1 MRFFGVL
8 AVLLPAWVAA
18 AQSAPEPTRR
28 TEVFTGGVEVLQP
41 REKPEQAVTTYWRV
55 RLSLKMIESRVGAH
69 VQVLLPLAD
78 AHQEILARS
87 VEMQGFTFREQ
98 PEQPNLWGY
107 WERNAAAPEGARIEY
122 DVNVALT
129 DSISTIPSTALAE
142 YTPPD
147 GERVHLQPSRL
158 VQSAD
163 PEFRRRARDLVKDAT
178 TLEQAAWSLF
188 QYSAAFVRSGPGQ
201 AQEDA
206 LTVLRQG
213 RGSSAGKARLLVA
226 LLHNIGIP
234 ARVVGGL
241 KLEDATKKRATISWV
256 EAYFSGNWVPLD
268 PSGGHFGW
276 LPNHYLTLYR
286 DDLPLI
292 VHSVGVP
299 LEYDFF
305 VHRTTRE
312 AVTRRAEFV
321 SGAAGRAETQVG
333 AERVRTVASYV
344 ERPVASVVVIADQSV
359 PDAVSDR
366 MLREA
371 QADQIDMVVLHAR
384 FESRYFRE
392 QYLQRLVDNN
402 LALIRNAH
410 VLLVATHD
418 DAGLYALMT
427 LGEKNLPLSDMRIVI
442 AGKFPQAVGTV
453 LGAVLYRLVSAGE
466 VVLVNQPSELLGL
479 WEMVHANVID
489 GVPMAEEARKWDIG
503 LTVLNQSA
511 FEDLSAWRRLVVGA
525 WARGVRA
532 QVPLPA
538 FSLILV
544 LPVIAAIIVVARTVV
559 GVETFGTFSPVI
571 VSLAFVTT
579 GLRWGA
585 AIFAVIVGVGALVRA
600 LLQHVRLQLVAR
612 LAILIAVVAAV
623 MAGLTVIGA
632 SFGVGALMNV
642 SIFPMVI
649 MSNVIEN
656 FSTSQAEFGTR
667 EAVRL
672 TINTLGLAAL
682 CYLAVDLTG
691 MQSLLLAFPELLIVA
706 IAVDIGLGKWRGLRL
721 LEYWRFFD
729 LTRRSD
735 RWAP

>member
-8 AVLLPAWVAA
+8 ALLLPAWVAA
-18 AQSAPEPTRR
+18 AQSAPEPMPG

-55 RLSLKMIESRVGAH
+55 RLSLKMIESRAGAH

-78 AHQEILARS
+78 AHQQILGRS

-107 WERNAAAPEGARIEY
+107 WERTAAAPEGAGVEY
-122 DVNVALT
+122 DVSVALT
-129 DSISTIPSTALAE
+129 DSISTIPSAALVG
-142 YTPPD
+142 YTPPES
-147 GERVHLQPSRL
+147 ERAHLQPSRL

-178 TLEQAAWSLF
+178 TLEQATWSLF
-188 QYSAAFVRSGPGQ
+188 QYTAAFVRSGPGQ

-213 RGSSAGKARLLVA
+213 RGSSAGKARLLTA
-226 LLHNIGIP
+226 LLRNIGVP

-256 EAYFSGNWVPLD
+256 EAYFGGNWVPLD

-286 DDLPLI
+286 DDLPLM
-292 VHSVGVP
+292 VHSVGVS
-299 LEYDFF
+299 LEYDFL

-312 AVTRRAEFV
+312 AVTRRAELV
-321 SGAAGRAETQVG
+321 PGAAGRAETQVG

-344 ERPVASVVVIADQSV
+344 ERPVASVVVIADQGV
-359 PDAVSDR
+359 PDAVTDR
-366 MLREA
+366 MVREA

-442 AGKFPQAVGTV
+442 SGKFPRAVGTV
-453 LGAVLYRLVSAGE
+453 LGAVLYRLVAAGE

-479 WEMVHANVID
+479 WEMVRANVID
-489 GVPMAEEARKWDIG
+489 GVPMAEEARKWDID

-511 FEDLSAWRRLVVGA
+511 VDDLSAWRRWLVGA
-525 WARGVRA
+525 WARGVSA

-538 FSLILV
+538 LSLILV

-600 LLQHVRLQLVAR
+600 LLQRVRLQLVAR

-672 TINTLGLAAL
+672 TINTLGLAAV

-691 MQSLLLAFPELLIVA
+691 MQSLLLAFPELLMVA

-721 LEYWRFFD
+721 LEYLRFFD
-729 LTRRSD
+729 LRRRSD